1 MGEVQYD
8 DAAADLLA
16 QAVSNAASTLRV
28 QGGAPRAAA
37 PIERMQQGDLHAWQV
52 RHDERTRAAAPSDF
66 LRRPGLRG
74 VARPSIG
81 VGVMLTAAL
90 LVSGCSNAPGGNAVD
105 PSEAKKSIVDA
116 VKESTDA
123 VGGEWTVYRGP
134 AAEVCTQS
142 GGGDGARFVYVLERS
157 RTDGTDP
164 AADIRTVEELWKSK
178 GITTKRFE
186 SGGSDPLTGI
196 RGADGPVTSIG
207 FNAYPQRYSI
217 TGVSEC
223 SDGDVQDLRSA
234 E

>member
-1 MGEVQYD
+1 MDTVNVNQRIRG
-8 DAAADLLA
+8 AA
-16 QAVSNAASTLRV
+16 
-28 QGGAPRAAA
+28 
-37 PIERMQQGDLHAWQV
+37 
-52 RHDERTRAAAPSDF
+52 RTS
-66 LRRPGLRG
+66 
-74 VARPSIG
+74 
-81 VGVMLTAAL
+81 VGVTLILTATL
-90 LVSGCSNAPGGNAVD
+90 TVVGCSNSPGGKTVD
-105 PSEAKKSIVDA
+105 PSEAKKSIVDT

-142 GGGDGARFVYVLERS
+142 GGDGDGARFVYILERS
-157 RTDGTDP
+157 DTDGTDP

-178 GITTKRFE
+178 GITTERFE

-217 TGVSEC
+217 TGVSKC
-223 SDGDVQDLRSA
+223 SDGDVKDLRSP

>member
-1 MGEVQYD
+1 MNQRIRG
-8 DAAADLLA
+8 AA
-16 QAVSNAASTLRV
+16 
-28 QGGAPRAAA
+28 
-37 PIERMQQGDLHAWQV
+37 
-52 RHDERTRAAAPSDF
+52 RTS
-66 LRRPGLRG
+66 
-74 VARPSIG
+74 
-81 VGVMLTAAL
+81 VGVTLILTATL
-90 LVSGCSNAPGGNAVD
+90 TVVGCSNSPGGKTVD
-105 PSEAKKSIVDA
+105 PSEAKKSIVDT

-142 GGGDGARFVYVLERS
+142 GGDGDGARFVYILERS
-157 RTDGTDP
+157 DTDGTDP

-178 GITTKRFE
+178 GITTERFE

-217 TGVSEC
+217 TGVSKC
-223 SDGDVQDLRSA
+223 SDGDVKDLRSP

>member
-1 MGEVQYD
+1 M
-8 DAAADLLA
+8 
-16 QAVSNAASTLRV
+16 N
-28 QGGAPRAAA
+28 
-37 PIERMQQGDLHAWQV
+37 
-52 RHDERTRAAAPSDF
+52 ERT
-66 LRRPGLRG
+66 PGP
-74 VARPSIG
+74 AS
-81 VGVMLTAAL
+81 VGVRVALILTAAL
-90 LVSGCSNAPGGNAVD
+90 SAAGCSSVSGGNAVD
-105 PSEAKKSIVDA
+105 PSEAKQSIVGI
-116 VKESTDA
+116 VKESADA

-157 RTDGTDP
+157 GTDGTDP
-164 AADIRTVEELWKSK
+164 ATDISAVEDFWESK
-178 GITTKRFE
+178 GVTTERFE

-217 TGVSEC
+217 TGVSKC